1 MFERFYDILSAKIE
15 KPLKDRIFL
24 RDVLNYSE
32 LPDFFKQFIAAE
44 IDFRVFCE
52 NQARLN
58 NPSFDFSNPK
68 NKEKLFEIDEFFK
81 DNCSVTNSDFLKL
94 IDSSINLYLNYI
106 CRPRTTL
113 KWFVFKKRLSLHVDE
128 LLELLKYLPHYQY
141 LTDEL
146 AFRLSDKTFVNSF
159 EFERIIKEIDDEH
172 FEKLSYE
179 DFYSSIHQLIEVFS
193 DENGLVF
200 VPALVVFFSD
210 KGLQKLAF
218 NISSKLNNSDLF
230 FNPDDLKTIFSDFI
244 SNKDLSFD
252 TYESNITLEDE
263 FVPELMEAPDSLGSE
278 LISEDIDNEFNEL
291 IQDET
296 DDVLVSE
303 FEEEEI
309 SIKDDII
316 NETEDNE
323 LIDEISLSLIEL
335 EKEASNLD
343 QIELEDFDLIELEES
358 ISEELIV
365 QAEMEEEI
373 DLNAYGFEDENEV
386 NFEEDDI
393 KSIDIDEINIEQE
406 LVLDGFE
413 DTITEAD
420 ETIELTSENTEEE
433 DLNLVNESDD
443 EDVDFLEI
451 HSALESQAV
460 QALQNLLKIDPEP
473 FNTIEN
479 MNAEDLQIPHL
490 NDSLE
495 IEDALSTFLNQIQD
509 TSDEAS
515 VAENFEE
522 IESNAIIED
531 NTEIEIDLFDED
543 LKEFLDSENEIS
555 DNTLENEEFVFNV
568 SEDLDEELEFDN
580 LRQEL
585 DLENQ
590 EIEVIDTGEN
600 YDENSFE
607 ELSEILEEKE
617 TGKPV
622 VSTGVASAAELDDM
636 FKFNSEILE
645 SKSNL
650 QSSETLVKNNEIDNE
665 IYMLELKKYLEE

>member
-24 RDVLNYSE
+24 RDVLNCSE

-81 DNCSVTNSDFLKL
+81 DNCSVTNSDCLKL

-113 KWFVFKKRLSLHVDE
+113 KWFVFKKRMSLQVDE

-159 EFERIIKEIDDEH
+159 EFERIIKEIDDEY
-172 FEKLSYE
+172 FEKLSYQE
-179 DFYSSIHQLIEVFS
+179 FFSSIHQLIDVFS
-193 DENGLVF
+193 DENGFVF

-210 KGLQKLAF
+210 KGLQKLAY

-230 FNPDDLKTIFSDFI
+230 FNPDDLKCIFSDFI

-252 TYESNITLEDE
+252 TFESNLKLDDE

-278 LISEDIDNEFNEL
+278 LISDDIDNELYE
-291 IQDET
+291 IMQDET
-296 DDVLVSE
+296 EDVLVSE
-303 FEEEEI
+303 IDEEI
-309 SIKDDII
+309 AIEEDIFIK
-316 NETEDNE
+316 TEDNE
-323 LIDEISLSLIEL
+323 LIDEISQSLIEL
-335 EKEASNLD
+335 EKEASDSEQN
-343 QIELEDFDLIELEES
+343 ELEDFDKMEIEDS
-358 ISEELIV
+358 FSVELID
-365 QAEMEEEI
+365 QPEIDEEI
-373 DLNAYGFEDENEV
+373 DLNAYGFEDENELNLEV
-386 NFEEDDI
+386 NDI

-406 LVLDGFE
+406 VLLDVIE
-413 DTITEAD
+413 DTITEVD
-420 ETIELTSENTEEE
+420 ETIEFTSENTEDE
-433 DLNLVNESDD
+433 DLNLLNESDD
-443 EDVDFLEI
+443 EEVDFLEI

-479 MNAEDLQIPHL
+479 INAEELQIPHL

-495 IEDALSTFLNQIQD
+495 IEDALSTFLNQLQD
-509 TSDEAS
+509 NSNEAS
-515 VAENFEE
+515 VAENIEEIDSNPIIEENPEIE
-522 IESNAIIED
+522 IESFDSDLNEFL
-531 NTEIEIDLFDED
+531 NSEIEI
-543 LKEFLDSENEIS
+543 NE
-555 DNTLENEEFVFNV
+555 NTLDNEEFVVNV
-568 SEDLDEELEFDN
+568 SEDLDEELEFEN

-590 EIEVIDTGEN
+590 DIEVIDTGEN

>member
-24 RDVLNYSE
+24 RDVLNCSE

-58 NPSFDFSNPK
+58 NPSFDFSDPK

-81 DNCSVTNSDFLKL
+81 DNCSVPNSDFLKL

-113 KWFVFKKRLSLHVDE
+113 KWFVFKKRMSLQVDE

-159 EFERIIKEIDDEH
+159 EFEIIIKEIDDEY

-179 DFYSSIHQLIEVFS
+179 EFFSSIHQLIDVFS
-193 DENGLVF
+193 DENGFVF

-210 KGLQKLAF
+210 KGLQKLAYD
-218 NISSKLNNSDLF
+218 ISSKLNNSDLF
-230 FNPDDLKTIFSDFI
+230 FNPDDLKCIFSDFI

-252 TYESNITLEDE
+252 TFESNFKIEDE
-263 FVPELMEAPDSLGSE
+263 FVPELMEAPDSLDSE
-278 LISEDIDNEFNEL
+278 LISENINFMIENEL
-291 IQDET
+291 DEIIQDET
-296 DDVLVSE
+296 EDVLVPE
-303 FEEEEI
+303 FEEEIAIEEDI
-309 SIKDDII
+309 LIK
-316 NETEDNE
+316 TEDNE
-323 LIDEISLSLIEL
+323 LIDDISLSLMEL
-335 EKEASNLD
+335 EKEASDLD
-343 QIELEDFDLIELEES
+343 QNELEDFDLIEIEES
-358 ISEELIV
+358 ISEELIE
-365 QAEMEEEI
+365 QPEMEEDI
-373 DLNAYGFEDENEV
+373 DLNAYGFEDEIEV
-386 NFEEDDI
+386 NDI
-393 KSIDIDEINIEQE
+393 ESIDIDEINIEQE
-406 LVLDGFE
+406 VVLDGFE
-413 DTITEAD
+413 DTITEVD
-420 ETIELTSENTEEE
+420 DTIEVTSENTEIPN
-433 DLNLVNESDD
+433 LNLVNESED
-443 EDVDFLEI
+443 EEVDFLEI

-509 TSDEAS
+509 NSNESS

-522 IESNAIIED
+522 ITSNPIIED
-531 NTEIEIDLFDED
+531 NPEIEIETFDED
-543 LKEFLDSENEIS
+543 LNEFLNSEIEIS
-555 DNTLENEEFVFNV
+555 ENTLENEEFVNNIPV
-568 SEDLDEELEFDN
+568 DLDEELEFDN

-585 DLENQ
+585 DLDNQ
-590 EIEVIDTGEN
+590 DIEVIDTGEN
-600 YDENSFE
+600 YDENSFD

-650 QSSETLVKNNEIDNE
+650 QSGETLVKNNEIDNE
-665 IYMLELKKYLEE
+665 IYLLELKKYLEE